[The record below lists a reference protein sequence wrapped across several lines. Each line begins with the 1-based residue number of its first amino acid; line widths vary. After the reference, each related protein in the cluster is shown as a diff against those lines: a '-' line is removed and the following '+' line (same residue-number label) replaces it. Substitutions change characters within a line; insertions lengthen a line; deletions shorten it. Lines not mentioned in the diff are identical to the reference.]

1 MKIKT
6 LALVAAALLLGTT
19 AHAQC
24 SMDYEPYPYGFVG
37 LQGGAQLTFTNY
49 NYGKLITPIGGVQI
63 GGQFSPIVGA
73 RLHAMGI
80 NSKTAAGRKFKPTG
94 ETDFKFFTGDIDL
107 MINVTNIFR
116 KKTCCPRLL
125 DAYLI
130 AGVGLNYVRDIDD
143 LPADYTDAAGNVR
156 RPSKAFTWTDNRYSH
171 NFRLGAMVEANVAKH
186 WGVNLEVDMN
196 NLNDRFNAKRGGDH
210 DWQLTA
216 MLGLRYKF
224 GFKKKP
230 APVVEP
236 VPVPEPVVIPEP
248 EPEPEPVVIPEPEP
262 EPVVVPEPEP
272 EPVVPAFVPEENTVD
287 LFFQMAKTDI
297 NPEAASKL
305 RAMGNWLNSRSNARV
320 IVTGYADKGTG
331 KAPRNLALSKQRAE
345 AVADQL
351 VTEYGFDRSKI
362 TVDYKGD
369 TVQPYPNENDKN
381 RLVRIEAKT
390 VEE

>member
-1 MKIKT
+1 M
-6 LALVAAALLLGTT
+6 
-19 AHAQC
+19 
-24 SMDYEPYPYGFVG
+24 
-37 LQGGAQLTFTNY
+37 
-49 NYGKLITPIGGVQI
+49 
-63 GGQFSPIVGA
+63 
-73 RLHAMGI
+73 
-80 NSKTAAGRKFKPTG
+80 
-94 ETDFKFFTGDIDL
+94 
-107 MINVTNIFR
+107 
-116 KKTCCPRLL
+116 
-125 DAYLI
+125 
-130 AGVGLNYVRDIDD
+130 
-143 LPADYTDAAGNVR
+143 
-156 RPSKAFTWTDNRYSH
+156 
-171 NFRLGAMVEANVAKH
+171 
-186 WGVNLEVDMN
+186 
-196 NLNDRFNAKRGGDH
+196 
-210 DWQLTA
+210 
-216 MLGLRYKF
+216 
-224 GFKKKP
+224 
-230 APVVEP
+230 
-236 VPVPEPVVIPEP
+236 PVPEPVVIPEP